1 MAIDVRIGTIT
12 PSAFA
17 VGATAIGQVYLG
29 LIQVY
34 P

>member
-1 MAIDVRIGTIT
+1 MATDVRIGTIT

-17 VGATAIGQVYLG
+17 VGAASVSTIYLG